1 MTRRNLLTLLI
12 ITVIVIVTSV
22 LLYKKYTKSN
32 DSSTDDEEKS
42 DNTPSDMLS
51 DIKTKADE
59 EKIQQKGNVGNWG
72 DNQKKFIYYSIAYS
86 LLDTQTEI
94 TGKEMTIDDFS
105 MEITDCLTCIVKNFS
120 AKYTYTDVVDKMETP
135 NKDITFDDFF
145 KNLYTTCE
153 CEDKLGEL
161 LIRLLKEFWLEE
173 SSKMCPETKDRMS
186 DCIRTISYTG
196 FDEINRDE
204 IYDQLSYCITNFCPD
219 LLNV

>member
-1 MTRRNLLTLLI
+1 MTVRNLFTLLI
-12 ITVIVIVTSV
+12 ISIIVIVIAV
-22 LLYKKYTKSN
+22 LLYKKYNKPN
-32 DSSTDDEEKS
+32 DSSQDDGDNS
-42 DNTPSDMLS
+42 DSKPSDMLS
-51 DIKTKADE
+51 DIEMKANE
-59 EKIQQKGNVGNWG
+59 EKEQQKGSVGNWG
-72 DNQKKFIYYSIAYS
+72 DNQKKFIYYSIAFS

-94 TGKEMTIDDFS
+94 TGKEMSIDDFS

-135 NKDITFDDFF
+135 NKDTTFDDFF

-173 SSKMCPETKDRMS
+173 SGKTCPETKDRMS

-196 FDEINRDE
+196 FDDVNRDE

-219 LLNV
+219 LLNA